1 MIKLIEDK
9 LDKLD
14 AYFAKNTANSKWIMI
29 LGITTITVYIGYA
42 YLMPY
47 TASLFQKSERDKQT
61 VQKSIADQNTYLN
74 SITVNGDREYYVK
87 KYTQDIIDKKNQ
99 ANEITQKIKLIDT
112 NLEKLSDLLFN
123 QKSWS
128 KFLNSITNTAEVQNV
143 DVGYITNHYV
153 DNNGSFGHVLEIGVG
168 CKGEYKN
175 IIKFMNEL
183 EQNILVTDIFQ
194 SSLVSDKYSL
204 DTIVDINIS
213 VWGINH

>member
-1 MIKLIEDK
+1 MKFIEER

-14 AYFAKNTANSKWIMI
+14 AYFAKNTTNSKWIMI
-29 LGITTITVYIGYA
+29 LGITSITVYIGYA

-47 TASLFQKSERDKQT
+47 TESLFQKSEHDKQI
-61 VQKSIADQNTYLN
+61 VQKSIIDHTTYLN
-74 SITVNGDREYYVK
+74 SITVDGDREYYVK
-87 KYTQDIIDKKNQ
+87 KYTQEIIDKKNQ
-99 ANEITQKIKLIDT
+99 VNSVTQKIKLIDT

-128 KFLNSITNTAEVQNV
+128 KFLNSITNTAQMQNV

-153 DNNGSFGHVLEIGVG
+153 DNNGSFGHVLEIGLG

-194 SSLVSDKYSL
+194 SSLVSDNASL